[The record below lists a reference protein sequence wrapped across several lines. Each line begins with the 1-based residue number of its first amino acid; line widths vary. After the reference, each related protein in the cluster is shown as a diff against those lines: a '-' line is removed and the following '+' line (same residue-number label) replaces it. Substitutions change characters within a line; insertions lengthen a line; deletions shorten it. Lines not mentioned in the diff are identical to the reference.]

1 MKQLRMGPG
10 YAVSAYS
17 QSRVGFRGVPEE
29 RECLVGAGIEGA
41 HNDPASREPRE
52 RFPIGSDL
60 LRNRRRVRPVEKAQ
74 LGAVEPHSLG
84 ATVVRQSSVAARSD
98 IGQQRDAMAVGGAT
112 RPREPLTRWRL
123 YGSTRGLL
131 INARF
136 NDQLARAA
144 IQKHQCAVGDCGQT
158 VRPGDGWNAQ

>member
-1 MKQLRMGPG
+1 M
-10 YAVSAYS
+10 
-17 QSRVGFRGVPEE
+17 RGT
-29 RECLVGAGIEGA
+29 ECLVGAGIEGA
-41 HNDPASREPRE
+41 HNDAASCEPRE
-52 RFPIGSDL
+52 CVPIDGDL
-60 LRNRRRVRPVEKAQ
+60 LRNRRRVRPIEKAQ

-84 ATVVRQSSVAARSD
+84 AAFEGQSSVAARSD
-98 IGQQRDAMAVGGAT
+98 IGQEGDAMAVGGAT

-123 YGSTRGLL
+123 HSSTRGLL

-158 VRPGDGWNAQ
+158 VRAGDGWNAQ